1 MIPPRLPEKLAT
13 IWQIGTPR
21 FQIAGIAYRPK
32 SHVRRDF
39 AHVDYSNDRTVV
51 IDYLETQIE
60 LIEKVGI
67 HNYLQSQMGTASG
80 S

>member
-51 IDYLETQIE
+51 IKGLSFRAI
-60 LIEKVGI
+60 VW
-67 HNYLQSQMGTASG
+67 
-80 S
+80 

>member
-39 AHVDYSNDRTVV
+39 AHVD
-51 IDYLETQIE
+51 
-60 LIEKVGI
+60 
-67 HNYLQSQMGTASG
+67 
-80 S
+80 